1 MRKLHEM
8 MKWIVPSLALLAT
21 THTPCQAQYIT
32 DTGITNP
39 LQRSIDYIRSTYYV
53 KGISAAAW
61 VPGRGMWKG
70 VTGVSYPGQPI
81 DTTMLF
87 SIGSVTKTFVAAQ
100 TLKLV
105 EAGTLSLDDT
115 IGALLP
121 PMPNINPS
129 VKVRQLLSHTSGLG
143 EYLGTPWQTAM
154 LASPTTIWYF
164 PEALNAFATPPV
176 GPAGSPFAYCNT
188 NYLVLG
194 KIIESKTGDSLHKVL
209 RTNFLMPYSLN
220 NTYMEAIEHYT
231 NPIPHNWSTPT
242 MSPSAATD
250 ASGVPHEAL
259 WSSIEPSGGYFSD
272 PADMAMWGYHLYAG
286 HVLSPSSMSEMLNFM
301 PLTGYFNGYG
311 LGAMRFPAGTR
322 NFYGHGGNFF
332 GYAAAVL
339 FNPEDSICVAM
350 LVNQDCIATNMA
362 KILMN
367 ELIKQMATAKVNVVA
382 DSKQIHIA
390 PNPANT
396 HVTVS
401 VPPALIDATVQVH
414 DLTDKTL
421 YTGNLNNHT
430 AIVPV
435 STWVSGTYIV
445 QVTAGQQV
453 FSSRFSVQH

>member
-1 MRKLHEM
+1 MRYLYKM
-8 MKWIVPSLALLAT
+8 MKWTLPVVLLT
-21 THTPCQAQYIT
+21 GMGHGHLHAQYIT

-39 LQRSIDYIRSTYYV
+39 LQRSIEYIRSTYYV

-70 VTGVSYPGQPI
+70 VTGVSYPGEAI
-81 DTTMLF
+81 DTSMLF

-105 EAGTLSLDDT
+105 EAGSLSLDDT

-121 PMPNINPS
+121 PMPNINPA

-164 PEALNAFATPPV
+164 PEALSSFATPPV

-194 KIIESKTGDSLHKVL
+194 KIIEAKTGDSLHKVL
-209 RTNFLMPYSLN
+209 RHNFLTPYHLN
-220 NTYMEAIEHYT
+220 NTYMEVMESYP

-286 HVLSPSSMSEMLNFM
+286 HVLSPSSMSEMLNFI

-311 LGAMRFPAGTR
+311 LGAMRFPSGTR

-367 ELIKQMATAKVNVVA
+367 ELIKQLATAGVDN
-382 DSKQIHIA
+382 IA
-390 PNPANT
+390 GNRKIEVTPNPANT
-396 HVTVS
+396 HISITVAS
-401 VPPALIDATVQVH
+401 ADAAAEVQVC
-414 DLTDKTL
+414 DLNGKIL
-421 YTGNLNNHT
+421 YAGKLSNHI

-435 STWVSGTYIV
+435 SSWAPGTYIAK
-445 QVTAGQQV
+445 VTTGQQV
-453 FSSRFSVQH
+453 ISSRFSVQH